1 VDVLVNNLGIFA
13 VKDFVDIDD
22 DEWMH
27 YFNVNVLSCVRT
39 CRYYLPRMLER
50 NAGRI
55 IFISSECG
63 VRPIPRMTHYSMTKA
78 AQISIARG
86 LAELTRGT
94 KVTVNSLLPGPTYT
108 EGVQVYMEGI
118 AAKEGRKVEDV
129 AAEYFTKDE
138 PTSIIGRFIQPE
150 EIGHAAVFLAENG
163 AVNGSALRVEGGIVR
178 SI

>member
-1 VDVLVNNLGIFA
+1 
-13 VKDFVDIDD
+13 
-22 DEWMH
+22 
-27 YFNVNVLSCVRT
+27 
-39 CRYYLPRMLER
+39 
-50 NAGRI
+50 
-55 IFISSECG
+55 
-63 VRPIPRMTHYSMTKA
+63 
-78 AQISIARG
+78 
-86 LAELTRGT
+86 
-94 KVTVNSLLPGPTYT
+94 
-108 EGVQVYMEGI
+108 MEGI